1 MMNPGEPVWEEISTF
16 LQQTL
21 CLSAKRQLT
30 RQTTLNYELGVDG
43 DDADEVMGA
52 FFERFQIAPGDYDWA
67 RYFGE
72 EGFNPFSVLVAI
84 LRKKPKPVPLTLG
97 MLEMAAKNRAWVT
110 VQLEQGSSI

>member
-1 MMNPGEPVWEEISTF
+1 MNPDEPVWAEITTF

-21 CLSAKRQLT
+21 CLSAKRKLT

-43 DDADEVMGA
+43 DDADEVMAA
-52 FFERFQIAPGDYDWA
+52 FFERFQIEPGDYHWA

-72 EGFNPFSVLVAI
+72 EGFNPFSVLLAI

-97 MLEMAAKNRAWVT
+97 MLEMAAKNRSWVT
-110 VQLEQGSSI
+110 EQLEQAPSF